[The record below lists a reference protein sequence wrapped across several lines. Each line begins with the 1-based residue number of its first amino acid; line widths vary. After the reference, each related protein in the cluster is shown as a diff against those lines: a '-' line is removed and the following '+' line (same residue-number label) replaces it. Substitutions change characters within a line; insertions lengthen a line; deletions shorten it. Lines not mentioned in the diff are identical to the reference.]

1 MHAAKF
7 LGLLAQLMTYDEQGE
22 WSLHFTDRSGSCSE
36 LVTLVEN
43 TERQDP

>member
-22 WSLHFTDRSGSCSE
+22 WSCISE
-36 LVTLVEN
+36 TGLGLV
-43 TERQDP
+43 QS